1 MSKRI
6 LIIILSILS
15 YSCSTTTKPET
26 PVQTSKLQ
34 HVVLIQYKD
43 SVTSE
48 EFKAIAEGAQTL
60 KGIAGVHNLQY
71 TTNVSPEGL
80 NKGYTHSLTLYFE
93 NETDRD
99 EVYLPHSIHQAF
111 VKLFVPFT
119 SDVLVYDY
127 WEE

>member
-1 MSKRI
+1 MSNRI
-6 LIIILSILS
+6 LIVILYILS
-15 YSCSTTTKPET
+15 YSCSTTTKSET
-26 PVQTSKLQ
+26 TKLQ

-43 SVTSE
+43 SVTPE
-48 EFKAIAEGAQTL
+48 EFKIIAEGAQTL
-60 KGIAGVHNLQY
+60 KGIDGIHNLQY
-71 TTNVSPEGL
+71 TKNVSPEGL

-99 EVYLPHSIHQAF
+99 EVYLPHPIHQAF

>member
-6 LIIILSILS
+6 LIVILSILS

-60 KGIAGVHNLQY
+60 KRIAGVHNLQY

-99 EVYLPHSIHQAF
+99 QVYLPHSIHQAF

>member
-6 LIIILSILS
+6 LIVILSILS

-26 PVQTSKLQ
+26 PVQTPKLQ

-71 TTNVSPEGL
+71 TINVSPEGL

-99 EVYLPHSIHQAF
+99 EVYLPHPIHQAF

>member
-1 MSKRI
+1 MSNRI

-48 EFKAIAEGAQTL
+48 EFKTIAEGAQTL
-60 KGIAGVHNLQY
+60 KRIEGVFNLQY
-71 TTNVSPEGL
+71 KKNVSPEGL

-99 EVYLPHSIHQAF
+99 EVYLPHPIHQIF

>member
-1 MSKRI
+1 MSNRI
-6 LIIILSILS
+6 LIVILYILS
-15 YSCSTTTKPET
+15 YSCSTTTKLET
-26 PVQTSKLQ
+26 PVQTTKLQ
-34 HVVLIQYKD
+34 HVVLIHYKD

-48 EFKAIAEGAQTL
+48 ELKIIAEGAQTL
-60 KGIAGVHNLQY
+60 KGIEGIHNLQY
-71 TTNVSPEGL
+71 TKNVSPERL

-99 EVYLPHSIHQAF
+99 EVYLPHPMHQAF

>member
-6 LIIILSILS
+6 LIVILSILS

-26 PVQTSKLQ
+26 PVQTPKLQ

-48 EFKAIAEGAQTL
+48 EFKAIAQGAQTL
-60 KGIAGVHNLQY
+60 KEIEGVHNLQY

>member
-6 LIIILSILS
+6 LIVILSILS

-26 PVQTSKLQ
+26 PVQTLKLQ

-60 KGIAGVHNLQY
+60 KEIAGVHNLQY

-99 EVYLPHSIHQAF
+99 EVYLPHPIHQAF

>member
-6 LIIILSILS
+6 LIVILSILS

-26 PVQTSKLQ
+26 PVQTPKLQ

-43 SVTSE
+43 SVTPE
-48 EFKAIAEGAQTL
+48 EFKAIADGAQTL
-60 KGIAGVHNLQY
+60 KEIAGVHNLQY

-99 EVYLPHSIHQAF
+99 EVYLPHPIHQAF

>member
-1 MSKRI
+1 MSNRI
-6 LIIILSILS
+6 LIVILSILS

-26 PVQTSKLQ
+26 RVQTSKLQ

-48 EFKAIAEGAQTL
+48 EFKIIAEGAQTL
-60 KGIAGVHNLQY
+60 KGIDGIHNLQY
-71 TTNVSPEGL
+71 TKNVSPEGL

-99 EVYLPHSIHQAF
+99 EVYLPHPIHQAF

>member
-6 LIIILSILS
+6 LIVILCILS
-15 YSCSTTTKPET
+15 YPCSTTTKPET
-26 PVQTSKLQ
+26 PVQPPKLQ

-48 EFKAIAEGAQTL
+48 EFKAIAQAAQTL
-60 KGIAGVHNLQY
+60 KEIEGVHNLQY

-99 EVYLPHSIHQAF
+99 EVYLPHPIHQAF

>member
-1 MSKRI
+1 MSNRTLI
-6 LIIILSILS
+6 LILSILS

-43 SVTSE
+43 SVTPQ
-48 EFKAIAEGAQTL
+48 EFKTIAEGAQTL
-60 KGIAGVHNLQY
+60 KGIEGVHNLQY

-99 EVYLPHSIHQAF
+99 EIYLPHPKHQAF

-119 SDVLVYDY
+119 ADVLVYDY

>member
-1 MSKRI
+1 MSKQI
-6 LIIILSILS
+6 LIVILSILS

-26 PVQTSKLQ
+26 PLQTSKLQ

-80 NKGYTHSLTLYFE
+80 NKGYTHSLTLYLE

-99 EVYLPHSIHQAF
+99 QVYLPHSIHQAF

>member
-1 MSKRI
+1 MSNRTLI
-6 LIIILSILS
+6 LILSILS

-34 HVVLIQYKD
+34 HVVLIQYKE
-43 SVTSE
+43 SVTPQ
-48 EFKAIAEGAQTL
+48 EFKTIAEGAQTL
-60 KGIAGVHNLQY
+60 KEIEGVQNLQY

-99 EVYLPHSIHQAF
+99 EIYLPHPIHQAF

-119 SDVLVYDY
+119 ADVLVYDY

>member
-1 MSKRI
+1 MSNRI
-6 LIIILSILS
+6 LIVILSILS

-26 PVQTSKLQ
+26 RVQTSKLQ

-48 EFKAIAEGAQTL
+48 EFKIIAEGAQTL
-60 KGIAGVHNLQY
+60 KGIDGIHNLQY
-71 TTNVSPEGL
+71 TKNVSPEGL

-99 EVYLPHSIHQAF
+99 EVYLPHPIHQAF

-119 SDVLVYDY
+119 ADVLVYDY

>member
-1 MSKRI
+1 MSNRI
-6 LIIILSILS
+6 LIVILYILS
-15 YSCSTTTKPET
+15 YSCSTTNKPET
-26 PVQTSKLQ
+26 PVQTTKLQ

-48 EFKAIAEGAQTL
+48 EFKIIAEGAQTL
-60 KGIAGVHNLQY
+60 KGIDGIHNLQY
-71 TTNVSPEGL
+71 TKNVSPERL

-99 EVYLPHSIHQAF
+99 EVYLPHPIHQAF